1 MTRIKNTISLL
12 ELLSFRR
19 IISMQE
25 LSEYLEVNPR
35 TIQRMKDDLI
45 DLGYDIE
52 TIYGPGGGYRLV
64 GTSDLHQRDFTP
76 QERKHILNGLNQ
88 LMDTRNFTYSNEYYE
103 AIAKLN
109 HHFDTESQSVH
120 IKTVN
125 SKSIYIENPKQY
137 LEHVNTIKDA
147 IKRTK
152 RLKIEYT
159 TNNNEYR
166 NYTFEPYELFIVNQ
180 LWYVGGLNEKGQIRS
195 LKLSRMHACVL
206 LEDETFRFDEPTSKS
221 IRVDNY
227 GFKINPQ
234 KVKVEI
240 KDNTYFKEFIW
251 GENQKI
257 TPIDESKYIL
267 EVEFLN
273 VLSAKSFIL
282 EGGHHFKVLEPENLK
297 QWVKKEA
304 TKILE
309 NYA

>member
-1 MTRIKNTISLL
+1 MNPWVQSPLRYGRCIADVHRTSCTPSSALILL
-12 ELLSFRR
+12 G
-19 IISMQE
+19 
-25 LSEYLEVNPR
+25 YR
-35 TIQRMKDDLI
+35 TIVLI
-45 DLGYDIE
+45 IC
-52 TIYGPGGGYRLV
+52 V
-64 GTSDLHQRDFTP
+64 
-76 QERKHILNGLNQ
+76 
-88 LMDTRNFTYSNEYYE
+88 
-103 AIAKLN
+103 
-109 HHFDTESQSVH
+109 
-120 IKTVN
+120 
-125 SKSIYIENPKQY
+125 
-137 LEHVNTIKDA
+137 
-147 IKRTK
+147 TK

-206 LEDETFRFDEPTSKS
+206 VEDETFRFDEPTSKS

-304 TKILE
+304 EKILE